1 MRKLGQL
8 MLTAMMAIL
17 LIPTTITMILGN
29 NKPIAVYSPMAV
41 KEEESKE
48 IEKQSQEQLIA
59 IVAKEIPIH
68 YEEEALKAQVIMA
81 RSYMAS
87 ASTTERPYM
96 STDQLRK
103 LWATDYNRNYSI
115 LQKAVE
121 DTKNMI
127 ITYNKEPVQP
137 VYHMQSAGI
146 TQTPMDIWGLDVPYL
161 ESVES
166 KWDEGAP
173 DLIQEKTYNAQSLV
187 DKINQ
192 NYDAQVM
199 QAYSLETQIQIIE
212 RTQGGYVKSIQVGNE
227 LMSGEDFRKLLDLR
241 SSCFKIEYQGSDIS
255 IITKGAGHGVGLSQ
269 YGANQM
275 AKEGKTA
282 QEILTYYFPK
292 TTIDQQK

>member
-166 KWDEGAP
+166 KWDEEAP

-192 NYDAQVM
+192 SYDAQVM